1 MRLSELIKYENNEV
15 RLNTIKN
22 HKRNIVPFIGA
33 GVSCGCGL
41 LTWYELLEELAK
53 DYFSQQEI
61 KKLRELAAIEFVD
74 EIVKKAGNI
83 SAIAH
88 RISEIFASREINIS
102 DVPYILLEEF
112 SPLIVTTNYDD
123 IIEQASTKVPRGKIA
138 ALLPC
143 LRGQFSSAIQLNE
156 YKLTCCAR

>member
-15 RLNTIKN
+15 RLNAIKN

-61 KKLRELAAIEFVD
+61 KKLSELAAIEFV
-74 EIVKKAGNI
+74 
-83 SAIAH
+83 
-88 RISEIFASREINIS
+88 
-102 DVPYILLEEF
+102 
-112 SPLIVTTNYDD
+112 
-123 IIEQASTKVPRGKIA
+123 
-138 ALLPC
+138 
-143 LRGQFSSAIQLNE
+143 
-156 YKLTCCAR
+156 